1 MNDLRQQK
9 KSLFTGL
16 LSLVSAIRE
25 VTETTQTNQ
34 QDIRTGLTN
43 S

>member
-1 MNDLRQQK
+1 MICDRERKAYSQD
-9 KSLFTGL
+9 
-16 LSLVSAIRE
+16 LVSTIRK